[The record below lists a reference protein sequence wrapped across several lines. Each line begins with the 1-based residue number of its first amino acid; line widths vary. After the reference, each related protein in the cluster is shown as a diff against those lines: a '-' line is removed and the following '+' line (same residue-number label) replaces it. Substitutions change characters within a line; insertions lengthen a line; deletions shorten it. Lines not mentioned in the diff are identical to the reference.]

1 VSWWLAERPQAERL
15 VTPSNRMLDD
25 DKIAWVSAASGPPA
39 TPVVRDP
46 SPSATS
52 EEPRKTRPLKCP
64 RGGPKRSGAEPGS
77 PADNGRGRK
86 NAVTSP
92 LKDL

>member
-1 VSWWLAERPQAERL
+1 MPEVVSSEERL

-25 DKIAWVSAASGPPA
+25 EKIAWVSGRKRTASDSRRPG
-39 TPVVRDP
+39 P

-64 RGGPKRSGAEPGS
+64 RGGPKRAGAEPGS

>member
-1 VSWWLAERPQAERL
+1 MSRTDRATAKSHNDLVVLLADRP
-15 VTPSNRMLDD
+15 
-25 DKIAWVSAASGPPA
+25 AA
-39 TPVVRDP
+39 PVVRDP
-46 SPSATS
+46 SPSATT
-52 EEPRKTRPLKCP
+52 EEPRKTHPLKCP

-92 LKDL
+92 LKDA